1 MRGEVHHISENGGVP
16 TMTGGDMAAQPLS
29 NLLFKT
35 FSHLKLF
42 LNFKTLNSKTLNPK
56 PQTPNSKTLNPKP
69 EIQNSNSNPNPK
81 PKTPN
86 P

>member
-56 PQTPNSKTLNPKP
+56 PQTPNPKL
-69 EIQNSNSNPNPK
+69 
-81 PKTPN
+81 
-86 P
+86 

>member
-42 LNFKTLNSKTLNPK
+42 LNFKTLNSKTPNPK

-69 EIQNSNSNPNPK
+69 EIQNSNPNPK

>member
-42 LNFKTLNSKTLNPK
+42 LNFKTLNSKTPK
-56 PQTPNSKTLNPKP
+56 P
-69 EIQNSNSNPNPK
+69 
-81 PKTPN
+81 
-86 P
+86 